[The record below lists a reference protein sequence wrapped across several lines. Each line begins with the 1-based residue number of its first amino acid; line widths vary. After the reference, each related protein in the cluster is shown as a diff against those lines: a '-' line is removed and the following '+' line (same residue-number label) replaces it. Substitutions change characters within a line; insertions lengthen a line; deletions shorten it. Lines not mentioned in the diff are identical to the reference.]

1 MHTRGQTKGRKRRL
15 VPYFS
20 PMNLPQLT
28 VTRFVA
34 ALGIVVYHLGRTA
47 WPFALVPEWIS
58 LLHLAV
64 SYFFTLSGFILIIAQ
79 VRNGQLPETVQA
91 KPFYRNR
98 FARIYPLYVLALGLW
113 VAFNL
118 FSSHPADAVH
128 WDEVGLNLLLLQSW
142 IPGYAISCNYPGW
155 SLSVEAFFYA
165 VFPRR
170 YRLYRRINTRSVLL
184 SSAVSLGLVLCF
196 SGLARAWGM
205 DHEFYSYWP
214 LWHLGS
220 FLVGVAGGL
229 LFVREYQRFLP
240 YRWVFRIS
248 ALVLLPAAWM
258 LLIERQELVL
268 YAHNGALA
276 PLYMLV
282 ILGLALSTEEKPLL
296 GRGILPWLGEISYGM
311 YILHIPLS
319 FFTYGIAA
327 RLGAGVG
334 LDPFWLQLA
343 ILLVVS
349 AASYQWIEI
358 PARRLIRGR
367 NRPAPL
373 VETTAER
380 AIGL

>member
-1 MHTRGQTKGRKRRL
+1 MHISAQTRGRKRGL

-47 WPFALVPEWIS
+47 WPFAVVPEWIA

-64 SYFFTLSGFILIIAQ
+64 SYFFTLSGFILVIAQ

-118 FSSHPADAVH
+118 FSSHPADDVEWEAL
-128 WDEVGLNLLLLQSW
+128 GLNLLLLQSW
-142 IPGYAISCNYPGW
+142 VPGYVISCNYPGW
-155 SLSVEAFFYA
+155 SLSVETFFYA

-170 YRLYRRINTRSVLL
+170 FALYRNKSTGFILISAVLL
-184 SSAVSLGLVLCF
+184 LVLTL
-196 SGLARAWGM
+196 SLTYVLRIQEYG
-205 DHEFYSYWP
+205 HELYSYWP
-214 LWHLGS
+214 LLHLGS
-220 FLVGVAGGL
+220 FVFGVGGGF
-229 LFVREYQRFLP
+229 LFVRHREALLP
-240 YRWVFRIS
+240 YRWMFRLG
-248 ALVLLPAAWM
+248 ALVLLPAAFFF
-258 LLIERQELVL
+258 LVHYQEWVAL
-268 YAHNGALA
+268 AHNGALA
-276 PLYMLV
+276 PLYLLA

-296 GRGILPWLGEISYGM
+296 GRSILPWLGEISYGM

-327 RLGAGVG
+327 RLGSGIG

-343 ILLVVS
+343 LLLAVS

-358 PARRLIRGR
+358 PARKLIRGR
-367 NRPAPL
+367 KQPVPV
-373 VETTAER
+373 VEATAER

>member
-1 MHTRGQTKGRKRRL
+1 
-15 VPYFS
+15 
-20 PMNLPQLT
+20 MNLPQLT

-47 WPFALVPEWIS
+47 WPFSLVPEWIS

-64 SYFFTLSGFILIIAQ
+64 SYFFTLSGFILVIAQ
-79 VRNGQLPETVQA
+79 VRNGQLPDTVQA

-98 FARIYPLYVLALGLW
+98 FARIYPLYALALGLW

-128 WDEVGLNLLLLQSW
+128 GDEVGLNLLLLQSW
-142 IPGYAISCNYPGW
+142 VPGYAISCNYPGW

-170 YRLYRRINTRSVLL
+170 FALYRHKSTGFILTSATLL
-184 SSAVSLGLVLCF
+184 LVLAL
-196 SGLARAWGM
+196 SLTYVLRM
-205 DHEFYSYWP
+205 QDYDHELYSYWP
-214 LWHLGS
+214 LLHLGS
-220 FLVGVAGGL
+220 FVVGVGGGF
-229 LFVREYQRFLP
+229 LFVRNREGLLP

-248 ALVLLPAAWM
+248 ALVLIPAAWI

-282 ILGLALSTEEKPLL
+282 ILGLALSTDTKPLL
-296 GRGILPWLGEISYGM
+296 ARGILPWLGEISYAM

-343 ILLVVS
+343 LLLVVS

-358 PARRLIRGR
+358 PARRLIRGK
-367 NRPAPL
+367 NRPAPI
-373 VETTAER
+373 VEATAER